1 MMQPIQF
8 KDNTDSLW
16 TLKINIR
23 DYIQIKQDYG
33 IDISDV
39 FSKNNNWLAQLAA
52 QDNLM
57 DLIGIIVLLTKVE
70 REAKGISE
78 DDFLALF
85 GGDTLEAATT
95 AFIEAVVLFLP
106 AHKQTAMRT
115 VLNALDVGMKKT
127 QETLEKSSARIVEKV
142 EATMEA
148 EAQKVLD
155 ELNQ

>member
-1 MMQPIQF
+1 MQPIQF
-8 KDNTDSLW
+8 KDNTDSIW
-16 TLKINIR
+16 TLKITIR
-23 DYIQIKQDYG
+23 DFIQIKQEFG
-33 IDISDV
+33 IDVSDV
-39 FSKNNNWLAQLAA
+39 FSKDNNWLAQLAA

-57 DLIGIIVLLTKVE
+57 DLIGILLLLTKAD
-70 REAKGISE
+70 REAKGLSE

-115 VLNALDVGMKKT
+115 VLNAVGMGLKKT
-127 QETLEKSSARIVEKV
+127 TETLEKSSQRIVEKV

-148 EAQKVLD
+148 EAQKILD